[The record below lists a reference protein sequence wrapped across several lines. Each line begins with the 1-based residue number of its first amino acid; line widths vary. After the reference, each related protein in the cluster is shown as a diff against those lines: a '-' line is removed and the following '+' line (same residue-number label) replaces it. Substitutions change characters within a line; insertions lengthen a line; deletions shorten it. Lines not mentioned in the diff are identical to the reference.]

1 MHILDWSIRV
11 LNKRGKVFAIKR
23 SSFLWPG
30 PTFLMNLAPVFPPTA
45 HLFWMISGR
54 GVKKKFFRQKIT
66 QLRSRRE
73 TFQKENRRP
82 RHTHLF
88 RSASQTIFN
97 FVQKRKKRSYGKHFD
112 VGALPHERR
121 QKRLP
126 HTTTSPFFSWW
137 AFISFFFFNIN
148 KNEYEVNQLTQKKS
162 LFRGYFYAF

>member
-54 GVKKKFFRQKIT
+54 GVKKNFFQTKNYTTAIPPRNFSKRESPT
-66 QLRSRRE
+66 APHTPFSLRLS
-73 TFQKENRRP
+73 N
-82 RHTHLF
+82 
-88 RSASQTIFN
+88 IFN

-148 KNEYEVNQLTQKKS
+148 KNEWSKS
-162 LFRGYFYAF
+162 TD